1 MKISIIAIGTEL
13 LIGQV
18 TDTNSGDIA
27 RYIAP
32 FGWEVNDVQ
41 VVDDSPAEIRRAIDR
56 GFETADVVI
65 TTGGLG
71 PTKDDLTKQVLCDY
85 FGGQLVED
93 PAVLENVKSIVARRG
108 FQLNDLT
115 AAQAIVPSSC
125 RVIQNRVG
133 TAPLMWFEKDGKV
146 LVAMPG
152 VPHETRTMW
161 SEAVFP
167 MLREKFPSDVNIAH
181 ATLIV
186 TDYTESGLAEYIADF
201 ESSLPDYLHLA
212 YLPKAGLIRLRLD
225 GHHKDEEFIHAEVGQ
240 YAARLSAMLGPAV
253 LATEDLSP
261 AEILINKAREY
272 GLTVAS
278 AESCT
283 GGNIAH
289 RITEVAGASDVF
301 RGSVVSYA
309 TEVKTTVL
317 GVDAELIEREGVVSE
332 PVAGMMAAGALRVL
346 DADIAVASTGVA
358 GPGGGSEKTPV
369 GTVCMAV
376 ARKNRP
382 VETFTFRFPGDRF
395 RVIDAATRR
404 ALILLI
410 KKLI

>member
-27 RYIAP
+27 RFMAP
-32 FGWEVNDVQ
+32 YGWEVNDVQ
-41 VVDDSPAEIRRAIDR
+41 VVDDDPAEIRRAIDR

-85 FGGQLVED
+85 FGGRLVED
-93 PAVLENVKSIVARRG
+93 PAVLENVKSIVARHG

-133 TAPLMWFEKDGKV
+133 TAPLMWFEKEGKV

-167 MLREKFPSDVNIAH
+167 MLREKFPSGVNIAH

-186 TDYTESGLAEYIADF
+186 TDFTESGLAEYIADF
-201 ESSLPDYLHLA
+201 ESSLPEYLHLA

-225 GHHKDEEFIHAEVGQ
+225 GHHSDEAFIRSEVEK

-253 LATEDLSP
+253 LAAEDLSP
-261 AEILINKAREY
+261 AEILIKKARER

-283 GGNIAH
+283 GGCIAH

-301 RGSVVSYA
+301 RGAVVSYA
-309 TEVKTTVL
+309 TELKTTVL
-317 GVDAELIEREGVVSE
+317 GVEPDLIEREGVVSE
-332 PVAGMMAAGALRVL
+332 PVAAMMAAGALRVL
-346 DADIAVASTGVA
+346 GTDIAVATTGVA

-369 GTVCMAV
+369 GTVCMAI
-376 ARKNRP
+376 AMNGRP
-382 VETFTFRFPGDRF
+382 AETFTFRFPGDRS

-410 KKLI
+410 KNI